1 MPRQGDY
8 HSLLLY
14 SSLQSCLFFKSLL
27 QSHILIIDW
36 AIIAGAHLFPGV
48 TYIGGNATALATV
61 NGDTGD
67 NNFDI
72 YDTDTIADLLD
83 AVGLDYKMYSEDY
96 PTPGKCFLG
105 SGYGNESASVVG
117 NYSASLIGTSPIDRL
132 YKRKHNPFISF
143 KTFVDNSTR
152 CEAQRDFNDL
162 LSDLATGDLPAF
174 SFVVP
179 NQADDDHD
187 TTITYSGI
195 WFAKFIQN
203 VTNSPVYNT
212 SRVLVH
218 VTFDEDDT
226 AYTYYDDAPV
236 DNAGHVNPYYNAT
249 CYDILYGKNG
259 SDYPYNYCA
268 PPGCTDLLDCTLD
281 TNNNK
286 VYSILLGNACPTTLI
301 GTSDSNYY
309 SHYSVLATLEDNW
322 GLGTLG
328 RGDTDAPIFALSDA
342 TVNTNSTPT
351 GKWFDKYFIVLLE
364 NQDLASILADPNF
377 KNISTMGLLQ
387 TNYHGVA
394 HPSQPNCT
402 YAANAP

>member
-1 MPRQGDY
+1 
-8 HSLLLY
+8 
-14 SSLQSCLFFKSLL
+14 
-27 QSHILIIDW
+27 
-36 AIIAGAHLFPGV
+36 
-48 TYIGGNATALATV
+48 
-61 NGDTGD
+61 
-67 NNFDI
+67 
-72 YDTDTIADLLD
+72 
-83 AVGLDYKMYSEDY
+83 
-96 PTPGKCFLG
+96 
-105 SGYGNESASVVG
+105 VVG